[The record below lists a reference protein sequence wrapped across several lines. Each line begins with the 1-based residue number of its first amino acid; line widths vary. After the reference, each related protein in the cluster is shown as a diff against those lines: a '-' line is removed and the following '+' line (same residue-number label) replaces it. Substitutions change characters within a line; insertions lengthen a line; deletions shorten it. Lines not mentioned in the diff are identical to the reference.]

1 MDTIHPT
8 SVTRLPLGR
17 LPKHRLS
24 SPLSYGL
31 RFAQGCLRYTPA
43 QTQVSALSSAS
54 LRPFSNQLAAYT
66 RFSLMFRDVRAA
78 SKTLPA
84 LVRATKKNTGLRAA
98 RLAAWAEL
106 QSVYDHIA
114 FGLRL
119 PRIPLYLPLR
129 KRVRV
134 GGGVLHF
141 GSVPKEIR
149 LFPFW
154 GVVKKQRRDWQPS
167 EIGVTT
173 PMAMC
178 EILLHEVAHV
188 HQLHFEHAGDHEHSF
203 VRSYVAV
210 EEVMLGFGFGPLL
223 PQRLRLIGCPPGSYA
238 ASMQGTPRPQPT
250 QPAN

>member
-1 MDTIHPT
+1 MDTIHPP
-8 SVTRLPLGR
+8 SVTR
-17 LPKHRLS
+17 HS
-24 SPLSYGL
+24 SLVTSGL

-54 LRPFSNQLAAYT
+54 LRPFSSQLAAYT
-66 RFSLMFRDVRAA
+66 RFALMFRDVRAA

-98 RLAAWAEL
+98 RLAARGEL
-106 QSVYDHIA
+106 QSIYDHIA

-119 PRIPLYLPLR
+119 LRLPLYLPLR

-154 GVVKKQRRDWQPS
+154 GVAKKQHRDWQPS

-178 EILLHEVAHV
+178 EILLHEVSHV
-188 HQLHFEHAGDHEHSF
+188 HQLHFEHTGDHEHSF
-203 VRSYVAV
+203 VRSYFAV

-223 PQRLRLIGCPPGSYA
+223 PQRLRLMGCPPGSYA
-238 ASMQGTPRPQPT
+238 GSMQGTPRPQPT